1 MCGGIRQGPH
11 VQEFDS
17 MNTIGLIVK
26 KNRPQ
31 AFEQVKRIVPLLQRE
46 RKTILIENT
55 VEPFGDGLRFCDRAE
70 VVAGSEL
77 LLVFGGDGTLL
88 SVAREPGVESVPV
101 LAINLGGL
109 GFLTETRVQELQGM
123 LGRVCGGDYE
133 VERRMML
140 DVRLAHAGGE
150 EKFFRVLND
159 AVINKSA
166 LARIIDIETLVDGDY
181 LTTYKSDG
189 LIVCTPT
196 GSTGYFLS
204 AGGPVISPDLEL
216 ISLAPICPHTLSQRP
231 IILNDAS
238 VITLILKTPEE
249 DVHLTMDGQVGERL
263 YAGDAV
269 EVRKSATSLQ
279 LVTSPFRNYFEVLRE
294 KLRWGER

>member
-1 MCGGIRQGPH
+1 MQ
-11 VQEFDS
+11 
-17 MNTIGLIVK
+17 TIGLIVK

-31 AFEQVKRIVPLLQRE
+31 AVEQVKSSVPLLQRE
-46 RKTILIENT
+46 GKTVVVEDT
-55 VEPFGDGLRFCDRAE
+55 VEPFDAGARFCPRAQ
-70 VVAGSEL
+70 VIADADL

-88 SVAREPGVESVPV
+88 SVAREDGAEAVPI

-109 GFLTETRVQELQGM
+109 GFLTETRAQELQAM
-123 LGRVCGGDYE
+123 LGRVCAGDYE
-133 VERRMML
+133 IERRMML
-140 DVRLAHAGGE
+140 DVRLARAGGGHMS
-150 EKFFRVLND
+150 FRVLND
-159 AVINKSA
+159 VVINKSA
-166 LARIIDIETLVDGDY
+166 LARIIDIETLVDGRY

-204 AGGPVISPDLEL
+204 AGGPVIYPDLEL

-238 VITLILKTPEE
+238 VIRLILKTPEE

-263 YAGDAV
+263 HAGDAV
-269 EVRKSATSLQ
+269 EVCKSAAALQ
-279 LVTSPFRNYFEVLRE
+279 LITSPFRNYFEVLRE
-294 KLRWGER
+294 KFRWGER

>member
-1 MCGGIRQGPH
+1 MYGA
-11 VQEFDS
+11 DS
-17 MNTIGLIVK
+17 MQTIGLIVK

-31 AFEQVKRIVPLLQRE
+31 ALEQVKGIVPLLQRE
-46 RKTILIENT
+46 SKTILVEDT
-55 VEPFGDGLRFCDRAE
+55 VAPFDAGVRLCPRAE
-70 VVAGSEL
+70 VIACSDL

-88 SVAREPGVESVPV
+88 SVARESGAESVPI
-101 LAINLGGL
+101 LAVNLGGL
-109 GFLTETRVQELQGM
+109 GFLTETRAQELHAM
-123 LGRVCGGDYE
+123 LNRVIAGDYA

-140 DVRLAHAGGE
+140 DVHLARAGGE
-150 EKFFRVLND
+150 HKSFRVLND
-159 AVINKSA
+159 VVINKSA
-166 LARIIDIETLVDGDY
+166 LARIIDIETLVDGSY

-204 AGGPVISPDLEL
+204 AGGPVIYPDLEL

-238 VITLILKTPEE
+238 VITLVLKTPEE

-263 YAGDAV
+263 HAGDTV
-269 EVRKSATSLQ
+269 EVRKSAAALQ
-279 LVTSPFRNYFEVLRE
+279 LITSPFRNYFEVLRE
-294 KLRWGER
+294 KFRWGER

>member
-1 MCGGIRQGPH
+1 MR
-11 VQEFDS
+11 
-17 MNTIGLIVK
+17 TIGIIVK

-31 AFEQVKRIVPLLQRE
+31 AFEQVKSIVPLLQRE
-46 RKTILIENT
+46 NKTVLIENT
-55 VEPFGDGLRFCDRAE
+55 MEPFDEHLRFYTRAQVIAE
-70 VVAGSEL
+70 SDL

-88 SVAREPGVESVPV
+88 SVAREPGADSVPI
-101 LAINLGGL
+101 LAVNLGGL

-123 LGRVCGGDYE
+123 LSRVCTGDYE

-140 DVRLAHAGGE
+140 DVRLKRVGGE
-150 EKFFRVLND
+150 ELHFRVLND
-159 AVINKSA
+159 VVINKSA
-166 LARIIDIETLVDGDY
+166 LARMIDIETLVDGDY

-204 AGGPVISPDLEL
+204 AGGPVIYPDLAL

-269 EVRKSATSLQ
+269 EVRKSAVSLQ
-279 LVTSPFRNYFEVLRE
+279 LITSPFRNYFEVLRE
-294 KLRWGER
+294 KFRWGER